1 MHHSSSTTTTSVNGF
16 YNYLTQGLDDLYRA
30 CHSHN
35 FMSIQFLQHV
45 LSSLQSFHSQL
56 TLVVQKLH
64 LPVGEKWL
72 DEYMDES
79 TRLWEVCHVLK
90 TGASNMEN
98 YYTAGANISSSL
110 QNHRFLPNQS
120 SRQVLRAINIC
131 NRERVGLEEVN
142 RSLIETRIQ
151 PLLMKFN
158 KNVSIE
164 SKLKGFNGFRGVLY
178 ALKNTN
184 SLLLMILLSGLV
196 YCSSETSF
204 SSCQGNT
211 NAYNEGDGAFGSG
224 FMVSAARLHE
234 RMKETEDGQLGILL
248 YEFRNTGNIVD
259 ELKTKVERLEME
271 FDLSERVEMLKN
283 CFGVLKCGVENVI
296 VQLDDFF
303 DEIVESRKKLLDLC
317 TQM

>member
-1 MHHSSSTTTTSVNGF
+1 M
-16 YNYLTQGLDDLYRA
+16 
-30 CHSHN
+30 
-35 FMSIQFLQHV
+35 
-45 LSSLQSFHSQL
+45 
-56 TLVVQKLH
+56 
-64 LPVGEKWL
+64 
-72 DEYMDES
+72 
-79 TRLWEVCHVLK
+79 
-90 TGASNMEN
+90 
-98 YYTAGANISSSL
+98 
-110 QNHRFLPNQS
+110 
-120 SRQVLRAINIC
+120 
-131 NRERVGLEEVN
+131 GLEEVN
-142 RSLIETRIQ
+142 RSLIETQIQ

-196 YCSSETSF
+196 YCTSETSF
-204 SSCQGNT
+204 SSQGNT
-211 NAYNEGDGAFGSG
+211 NSYNEGDVAFGSG

-234 RMKETEDGQLGILL
+234 RIKESEDGQLGILL
-248 YEFRNTGNIVD
+248 YEFRHTGNTMD
-259 ELKTKVERLEME
+259 EVKTKVERLEME
-271 FDLSERVEMLKN
+271 FDVSERVEMLKN

>member
-1 MHHSSSTTTTSVNGF
+1 MHHSTTTATANSVNAF

-30 CHSHN
+30 FHSHN
-35 FMSIQFLQHV
+35 FMSIHFLQHV

-79 TRLWEVCHVLK
+79 TRLWDVCHVLK
-90 TGASNMEN
+90 TGFSNMEN

-110 QNHRFLPNQS
+110 ENIRFLHHQS
-120 SRQVLRAINIC
+120 SRQILRAINIC
-131 NRERVGLEEVN
+131 HREKVGLEEVN

-158 KNVSIE
+158 KNVLIE
-164 SKLKGFNGFRGVLY
+164 SKLKRFNGFRGVLY

-196 YCSSETSF
+196 YCTSETSF
-204 SSCQGNT
+204 SSQGNT
-211 NAYNEGDGAFGSG
+211 NTYNEEDVAFGSG

-234 RMKETEDGQLGILL
+234 RIKESEGGQLGILL
-248 YEFRNTGNIVD
+248 YEFRHTGNTMD

-271 FDLSERVEMLKN
+271 FDVSERVEMLKN